1 MLVLTKRYLPEL
13 FVTELQ
19 KIKRL
24 AGRLAAHIITK
35 LAGVCVA
42 ESGNEETIKA
52 MNLFVE
58 QYPFIQ
64 FLTLN
69 NIKGELLEAV
79 ITDPSYQEK
88 YGNLP
93 KKGYDYSGRE
103 WFKAP
108 ISTGKLHISDLYQSQ
123 YTGKLIITVSMAV
136 TNENDDITGV
146 ISADIQLEEI
156 LIREAE
162 LEAAERAE
170 NMEE

>member
-1 MLVLTKRYLPEL
+1 M
-13 FVTELQ
+13 
-19 KIKRL
+19 
-24 AGRLAAHIITK
+24 
-35 LAGVCVA
+35 
-42 ESGNEETIKA
+42 TI
-52 MNLFVE
+52 
-58 QYPFIQ
+58 P
-64 FLTLN
+64 
-69 NIKGELLEAV
+69 AV
-79 ITDPSYQEK
+79 N
-88 YGNLP
+88 G
-93 KKGYDYSGRE
+93 
-103 WFKAP
+103 FKAP

>member
-1 MLVLTKRYLPEL
+1 MLVLAKRYFPEL

-24 AGRLAAHIITK
+24 AGRLAAHIVTK

-42 ESGNEETIKA
+42 ESGNAETIHA
-52 MNLFVE
+52 MKLFVE

-69 NIKGELLEAV
+69 NTKGELLEAV
-79 ITDPSYQEK
+79 ITDPTYNEK

-93 KKGYDYSGRE
+93 KKGYDYSDRE

-108 ISTGKLHISDLYQSQ
+108 VSTGKLHISDLYQSQ
-123 YTGKLIITVSMAV
+123 YTGKLIITVAMAV
-136 TNENDDITGV
+136 TNSTDDITGV
-146 ISADIQLEEI
+146 LSADIQLEEI
-156 LIREAE
+156 LKREAE
-162 LEAAERAE
+162 LEAAEQAE
-170 NMEE
+170 NIEE